1 MSEIVKNLSVTLQ
14 NQVGVTCRSDTLLTH
29 GAGPPAKGHNAW
41 TGKYIHY
48 PSPIKCSPHS
58 STLHCT
64 LAQQCEEEEKFTTV
78 SEASCTL
85 RARFVTLPELKEDF
99 EKAEVE
105 RREKEKA
112 EAEKQAKRKADG
124 EVRVAQI
131 ERDIR
136 DKVFDAPLSSFRR
149 KDGYITLAGALSI
162 SQDGTVEELKTRIKN
177 YIADPTHAADIA
189 QNPRFSGLFLG
200 VGKSRTKNP
209 AAPDRPGRPDHT
221 HHVDFGIPQ

>member
-1 MSEIVKNLSVTLQ
+1 MYLC
-14 NQVGVTCRSDTLLTH
+14 QVLWHPDIF
-29 GAGPPAKGHNAW
+29 P
-41 TGKYIHY
+41 
-48 PSPIKCSPHS
+48 
-58 STLHCT
+58 
-64 LAQQCEEEEKFTTV
+64 
-78 SEASCTL
+78 
-85 RARFVTLPELKEDF
+85 D
-99 EKAEVE
+99 EVE
-105 RREKEKA
+105 HREKEKA

-149 KDGYITLAGALSI
+149 KDEYITLAGALGI

-189 QNPRFSGLFLG
+189 QNPRFSGLFLA

-209 AAPDRPGRPDHT
+209 TAPDRPDHT
-221 HHVDFGIPQ
+221 HHVDFGISQSSATHQPYRQHGLHGFSHLQHDLYHGTYHDTYHSTYPGDPSSIASSSNLDRQPHFVNAGIDHSRPTPSTYYYSYPNTS